1 MKTRL
6 GYRHTLR
13 ASYIGYITQA
23 AVNNFSP
30 LLFVMFNSVFG
41 LSMLKISSLITVN
54 FGIQLL
60 IDLLSAFFIDRL
72 GYKRSAVIAHFSA
85 FTGMT
90 LLGILP
96 VIMADKYAA
105 LLIPTVFNA
114 VGGGLCEVIVSPIVE
129 ACPTD
134 NKSGN
139 MSLLHSFYCWGQL
152 GVVLF
157 STLFF
162 KVFGEEKWYILSI
175 LIGLIPLFNAFYFMA
190 VPVNTLTPGGA
201 GLKIRNLLGIKAV
214 YVFLLMMVCAGA
226 SEIAMSQWASA
237 FAESGLHVN
246 KAIGDLIG
254 PAMFAAFMGVSR
266 VLYAVM
272 SEKLNLGRFI
282 LISSLLCLAC
292 YITVAF
298 SSSPALSLAACA
310 VTGFSVGIMWPGV
323 YSLAAGIIKNG
334 GIVMFSLLAL
344 AGDFGC
350 ISGPSLVGII
360 SSSHGND
367 FRLGFLFS
375 AIFPLALITGVILL
389 RKVTSNER
397 QVKEC
402 IQGN

>member
-1 MKTRL
+1 MKSRL
-6 GYRHTLR
+6 SYTHTLR

-60 IDLLSAFFIDRL
+60 IDLVSAFFIDRL

-85 FTGMT
+85 FAGMT

-96 VIMADKYAA
+96 VIWADKYLA

-114 VGGGLCEVIVSPIVE
+114 IGGGLCEVIVSPIVE
-129 ACPTD
+129 ACPTE

-152 GVVLF
+152 GVILV

-162 KVFGEEKWYILSI
+162 KTAGEEKWNILAI
-175 LIGLIPLFNAFYFMA
+175 IIALIPLFNAFYFMF
-190 VPVNTLTPGGA
+190 VPVNTLTPDGSG
-201 GLKIRNLLGIKAV
+201 LGIRELLKTKAV

-246 KAIGDLIG
+246 KAVGDLIG

-266 VLYAVM
+266 VLHAAL

-282 LISSLLCLAC
+282 LFCSVLCLVC

-298 SSSPALSLAACA
+298 SGSAAISLAACA

-323 YSLAAGIIKNG
+323 YSLAADKIRNG

-350 ISGPSLVGII
+350 ISGPSLVGVI
-360 SSSHGND
+360 SSSFGND
-367 FRLGFLFS
+367 FRRGFLFS
-375 AIFPLALITGVILL
+375 AVFPLALIIGVILL
-389 RKVTSNER
+389 RKVTTNER
-397 QVKEC
+397 QAEKLF
-402 IQGN
+402 